1 MQSMTKITRSTSPVS
16 SFIWAGLIILVF
28 LIFMILWIEVLMS
41 EENGLQCNYTV
52 TELVPPAMY
61 ANQNGQHRR
70 LLAQMH
76 GNLTNCC

>member
-16 SFIWAGLIILVF
+16 SFIWAGLIILVL
-28 LIFMILWIEVLMS
+28 LIFIILWIE
-41 EENGLQCNYTV
+41 CNYTV

>member
-1 MQSMTKITRSTSPVS
+1 MQNMTKITRSTSPVS

-28 LIFMILWIEVLMS
+28 LIFMILWIE
-41 EENGLQCNYTV
+41 GNYTV
-52 TELVPPAMY
+52 TEPVPPAMY

-70 LLAQMH
+70 LLAQTH

>member
-28 LIFMILWIEVLMS
+28 LIFMILWIE
-41 EENGLQCNYTV
+41 GNYTV